1 MNLKNKSGYQPV
13 AGRWTLKV
21 LWLFFWACLTV
32 LGGFTGC
39 GYAGNSGGA
48 QAATTEKVAAEN
60 SAVKSNV
67 SGDTTAVKNQAAD
80 ATDKSSA
87 TKTNPATTSAE
98 QLLTGEVKATP
109 APHDYSI
116 LIKKSTYKLYLLDH
130 GQPVAVWGVAVG
142 KNHGQKQVRGD
153 MKTPEGTYYIDE
165 IDNASTWTHDFGDG
179 KGEIKGAYGPWFLSL
194 NTDKQSGGKWGGIGI
209 HGTHDPASIGTCAS
223 EGCIRLQNENL
234 KKLKDYAK
242 VGMQVKI
249 EE

>member
-1 MNLKNKSGYQPV
+1 MQKEQTK
-13 AGRWTLKV
+13 KMV
-21 LWLFFWACLTV
+21 LVMALACLTV

-39 GYAGNSGGA
+39 GYAGTSGGA
-48 QAATTEKVAAEN
+48 QAAAKVATATEN
-60 SAVKSNV
+60 
-67 SGDTTAVKNQAAD
+67 G
-80 ATDKSSA
+80 A
-87 TKTNPATTSAE
+87 TKSQASGATANKAAVTKENAAPASTAPA
-98 QLLTGEVKATP
+98 LTGEVKATP

-116 LIKKSTYKLYLLDH
+116 LIKKSEFKLYLLDH

-179 KGEIKGAYGPWFLSL
+179 KGVIKGAYGPWFLSL

-234 KKLKDYAK
+234 LKLKPYAR